1 MFPID
6 SLEVLTTTG
15 SNLNCS
21 YCFEHTK
28 NNRFDTDWELLDE
41 KYFSKGYVNNVDFF
55 GGEPLLRL
63 DTIEKHIK
71 KYPFDDRT
79 KQVIT
84 NGLLV
89 PKYIEKIKELGINL
103 QISLDGCKE
112 ANDLNRGKGTY
123 DAVMKAIEA
132 AVEHEVPWSV
142 HGVLSKNAFKYF
154 TESMKEYYRL
164 FEKYGRINPE
174 TGDFE
179 AMSGNL
185 VIMVFEE
192 DFTDDDIDILLA
204 QFDETVKWV
213 TSLDLPESSKTAL
226 LRALL
231 YKSRGGS
238 ICGAGTNFFIVDHNY
253 NIFSCHRAMTTYEDK
268 KITLGNLLGDEL
280 TNFAYF
286 NTFNWMKTKGNIY
299 SLDNLDPLKENN
311 WGYYCPASNSQ
322 TSDYSLDYQNA
333 KYGVLIREMG
343 RWLDWAEN
351 HYDVLKEKHRKNEEK
366 KVWQFPTIQQ

>member
-15 SNLNCS
+15 CNLNCS

-41 KYFSKGYVNNVDFF
+41 KYFSKGYTQNVDYF

-79 KQVIT
+79 KHVIT

-89 PKYIEKIKELGINL
+89 PKYIEKIKELGIDL
-103 QISLDGCKE
+103 QISLDGCEK

-123 DAVMKAIEA
+123 KAIMKAIDACET
-132 AVEHEVPWSV
+132 HNVPWV
-142 HGVLSKNAFKYF
+142 IHGVLPKNTFEYF
-154 TESMKEYYRL
+154 TESMQTFYNL
-164 FEKYGRINPE
+164 FLKYNKINPE
-174 TGDFE
+174 KEDFE
-179 AMSGNL
+179 RMSGNL
-185 VIMVFEE
+185 VILVFEE
-192 DFTDDDIDILLA
+192 EFTDNDIDVLLD
-204 QFDETVKWV
+204 QFDKFISWVLSLEDLSYKAKRKFIKTV
-213 TSLDLPESSKTAL
+213 
-226 LRALL
+226 L
-231 YKSRGGS
+231 YRGRGGAK
-238 ICGAGTNFFIVDHNY
+238 CGAGVNFFIIDHNY

-268 KITLGNLLGDEL
+268 KITLGNLFDDDL

-286 NTFNWMKTKGNIY
+286 NTFNWMKKKGNIY
-299 SLDNLDPLKENN
+299 TVDNLDPLKMNN

-322 TSDYSLDYQNA
+322 TSDYTLDYQNA
-333 KYGVLIREMG
+333 KYGVLIKEMS
-343 RWLDWAEN
+343 RWLDWAKN
-351 HYDVLKEKHRKNEEK
+351 HYDILKETGNEEK
-366 KVWQFPTIQQ
+366 HVWQFPTIQQ